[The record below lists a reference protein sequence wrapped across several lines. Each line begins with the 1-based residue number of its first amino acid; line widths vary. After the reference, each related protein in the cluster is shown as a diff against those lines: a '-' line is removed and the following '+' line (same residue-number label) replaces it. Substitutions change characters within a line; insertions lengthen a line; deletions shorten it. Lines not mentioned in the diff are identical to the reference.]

1 MSRVCDVC
9 GKGTMYGN
17 NVSHAKNHS
26 RRTWLPNL
34 ISMRTK
40 IDGTVLKVK
49 VCAKCLKSGKIVK
62 HV

>member
-1 MSRVCDVC
+1 C

-49 VCAKCLKSGKIVK
+49 ICAKCLKSGKIVK